1 MIAEFAVDH
10 YLSQC
15 ATRSGAFA
23 ILAIDH
29 RDNLVE
35 ALSEAR
41 GRQIGR
47 RDVINFKRAAIRF
60 LADAGSAV
68 LTDPDYGFPALVESG
83 VTANFGLLAPL
94 EVTDY
99 TIHPSRRETVFIE
112 GWGVEKIKRSG
123 CSGVKL
129 LLYYHPDARNAGL
142 QTQLVDR
149 IVEEC
154 SRYAVP
160 FFLEPISFSLDPAAA
175 LTDDELATVVIET
188 ARHFSRRGVDVLK
201 VQFPFHSVTEEST
214 WTPVLKDLNDACDVP
229 WAILSAGVSFDLFL
243 KQAAAACKAGAS
255 GVMVGRAV
263 WAEGAAL
270 QDDALDEFMRTT
282 ARVRM
287 QTLADVCEQH
297 GTPWH
302 ARTNRPRLDNHWY
315 VHEDFR

>member
-1 MIAEFAVDH
+1 MTTDFALDH
-10 YLSQC
+10 HLSQC
-15 ATRSGAFA
+15 ATRAGAFA
-23 ILAIDH
+23 VLAIDH

-35 ALSEAR
+35 AMSEAR
-41 GRQIGR
+41 GQQVGR
-47 RDVINFKRAAIRF
+47 RDVIAFKRAAIRN

-68 LTDPDYGFPALVESG
+68 LTDPDFGFPALVESG
-83 VTANFGLLAPL
+83 VAADFGLLAPL

-99 TIHPSRRETVFIE
+99 TVHPSRRRTVFIE

-129 LLYYHPDARNAGL
+129 LLYFHPDAPNAGS
-142 QTQLVDR
+142 QTELVDG

-154 SRYAVP
+154 TRHAVP
-160 FFLEPISFSLDPAAA
+160 FFLEPISFSLDPDAA
-175 LTDDELATVVIET
+175 LADAELADVVVET

-201 VQFPFHSVTEEST
+201 VQFPLHAAAEEST
-214 WTPVLKDLNDACDVP
+214 WAPVLNDLDGACDVP

-255 GVMVGRAV
+255 GVMAGRAV

-270 QDDALDEFMRTT
+270 QGDALDEFMRTT
-282 ARVRM
+282 ARSRM
-287 QTLADVCEQH
+287 QTLADVCDQH

-302 ARTNRPRLDNHWY
+302 ARRKRPALEENWY
-315 VHEDFR
+315 AASGIR